1 MDLGKNITNEQES
14 SAIKI
19 RSIQVASLYR
29 VNNNYKFVM
38 KIKNE
43 DGSISMNAEDTAI
56 GFGWIQ
62 DKNGKTYVKWERVNS
77 FCKEFG
83 FSPQVG
89 KDDFIPETLFYLL
102 GMKASNETARKF
114 QCGLQLR

>member
-43 DGSISMNAEDTAI
+43 DGSHSGFKEYKEPFLDYGNAVI
-56 GFGWIQ
+56 G
-62 DKNGKTYVKWERVNS
+62 NS
-77 FCKEFG
+77 
-83 FSPQVG
+83 
-89 KDDFIPETLFYLL
+89 LF
-102 GMKASNETARKF
+102 A
-114 QCGLQLR
+114 